1 MLIVIPYI
9 KDISTLLYNI
19 FLFNIYKLTLII
31 QMSNYSRY
39 IWFNGK
45 LTNFNDAKIHVLSH
59 CIHYGSA
66 VFEGIKCYNTDKGP
80 AIFKLKEHMERIH
93 QSANAFKINIP
104 FDVNTL
110 CDAAIELVKKNEVQD
125 CYLRPIAYY
134 GFDTLGVHPKNC
146 PVEVAI
152 ATLNWGAYV
161 SKEALKKGAKITI
174 SPWKKYKSNAFPS
187 STKAAGPYLNSML
200 AVQEAKSRGFDEALL
215 LNEDNSIAE
224 GSGQNIFLIK
234 NGTFYT
240 NDESSNIL
248 LGITRSTLFQLIKDL
263 GYNYEIKPLSQD
275 DLFSADEVFY
285 CGSASEVTPIRQI
298 DNHIVGDGKSGEIT
312 LKIQE
317 KYYNIVRGKEKKYH
331 KWLSFVN

>member
-1 MLIVIPYI
+1 
-9 KDISTLLYNI
+9 
-19 FLFNIYKLTLII
+19 
-31 QMSNYSRY
+31 MSNYSRY
-39 IWFNGK
+39 IWFNGQ
-45 LTNFNDAKIHVLSH
+45 LTNFENAKIHVLSH

-80 AIFKLKEHMERIH
+80 AIFKLKEHMQRLH
-93 QSANAFKINIP
+93 KSANAFKIRIP
-104 FDVNTL
+104 FDVDTL
-110 CDAAIELVKKNEVQD
+110 CNASIELVRKNKVND

-134 GFDTLGVHPKNC
+134 GFDTLGVHPKKC

-161 SKEALKKGAKITI
+161 SKEALEKGAKITI
-174 SPWKKYKSNAFPS
+174 SPWKKYKSNAFPA

-200 AVQEAKSRGFDEALL
+200 AVQDAKERGFDEALL

-234 NGTFYT
+234 NNVFYT
-240 NDESSNIL
+240 NDESANIL
-248 LGITRSTLFQLIKDL
+248 LGITRSTLFELITDL
-263 GYNYEIKPLSQD
+263 GYTYKIKPLSQD

-298 DNHIVGDGKSGEIT
+298 DNHIVGNGESGKLT
-312 LKIQE
+312 LELQS
-317 KYYNIVRGKEKKYH
+317 KYYNLVRGKEEKYY
-331 KWLSFVN
+331 KWLTFIN